1 MRWSEFKIQ
10 KGSNSSMVEK
20 YESTEIECPI
30 CGRFIYRRTD
40 IIFTTYPPKYQ
51 YECLQCGWTDYAQ
64 ENSMN
69 KQLIRDMEN
78 MEQIMSRTGERAD
91 IWQDRFIYHIAL
103 AIYDILK
110 WIYREEQQRTHS

>member
-1 MRWSEFKIQ
+1 
-10 KGSNSSMVEK
+10 
-20 YESTEIECPI
+20 
-30 CGRFIYRRTD
+30 
-40 IIFTTYPPKYQ
+40 
-51 YECLQCGWTDYAQ
+51 
-64 ENSMN
+64 MN